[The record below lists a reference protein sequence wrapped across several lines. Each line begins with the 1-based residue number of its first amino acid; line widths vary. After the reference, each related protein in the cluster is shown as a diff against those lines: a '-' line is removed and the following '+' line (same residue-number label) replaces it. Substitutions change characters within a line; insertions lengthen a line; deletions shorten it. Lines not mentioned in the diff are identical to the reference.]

1 MQPPTPAG
9 RPSRARPRGADGQRM
24 AADAA
29 RERPRF
35 TSRAAVL
42 IVVVCAIALSLAY
55 PVREY
60 IAQLHQIDELRT
72 QQAAITAQLRELKAE
87 RTALSSTAYI
97 EKQAEN
103 RLQMCFPAQTCYAI
117 IGGTKPAARTAAAHP
132 VVTPWYERL
141 WTSVGEANKASA
153 P

>member
-1 MQPPTPAG
+1 
-9 RPSRARPRGADGQRM
+9 M
-24 AADAA
+24 AVDPA

-60 IAQLHQIDELRT
+60 IAQLHQIDQLRT
-72 QQAAITAQLRELKAE
+72 QQEAISAQLRQLKAQ
-87 RTALSSTAYI
+87 RDALGSKAYI
-97 EKQAEN
+97 EQQAEG
-103 RLQMCFPAQTCYAI
+103 RLQMCFPGQTCYRI
-117 IGGTKPAARTAAAHP
+117 IPGTRPATKAAASHQ

-141 WTSVGEANKASA
+141 WTSVGQADKASA

>member
-1 MQPPTPAG
+1 MAG
-9 RPSRARPRGADGQRM
+9 
-24 AADAA
+24 DAA

-60 IAQLHQIDELRT
+60 IAQLHQIEQLRT
-72 QQAAITAQLRELKAE
+72 QQQAIAAQLRQLKAQRDE
-87 RTALSSTAYI
+87 LGSKAYI
-97 EKQAEN
+97 EQQAQG
-103 RLQMCFPAQTCYAI
+103 RLQMCFPSQTCYAI
-117 IGGTKPAARTAAAHP
+117 IPGTRPAARATAGHK
-132 VVTPWYERL
+132 VVTPWYARL
-141 WTSVGEANKASA
+141 WTSVGEADKASA

>member
-1 MQPPTPAG
+1 
-9 RPSRARPRGADGQRM
+9 M
-24 AADAA
+24 AAEAA

-60 IAQLHQIDELRT
+60 IAQLHQIDQLRT
-72 QQAAITAQLRELKAE
+72 QQAAITAQLAELKAE
-87 RTALSSTAYI
+87 RAELGSKTYI
-97 EKQAEN
+97 EQQAEG
-103 RLQMCFPAQTCYAI
+103 RLQMCFPSQTCYAI
-117 IGGTKPAARTAAAHP
+117 IPGTRPAAKPATGHR
-132 VVTPWYERL
+132 VITPWYERL
-141 WTSVGEANKASA
+141 WTSVAQANKASA

>member
-1 MQPPTPAG
+1 
-9 RPSRARPRGADGQRM
+9 M

-60 IAQLHQIDELRT
+60 IAQLHQIDQLRT
-72 QQAAITAQLRELKAE
+72 QQAAIAAQLRELKAE
-87 RTALSSTAYI
+87 KTALSSNSYI
-97 EKQAEN
+97 EQQAES
-103 RLQMCFPAQTCYAI
+103 RLQMCRPSQTCYAI
-117 IGGTKPAARTAAAHP
+117 IGAARPHARVSAGHHT
-132 VVTPWYERL
+132 VTPWYERL
-141 WTSVGEANKASA
+141 WTSVGQADKASA

>member
-1 MQPPTPAG
+1 
-9 RPSRARPRGADGQRM
+9 M
-24 AADAA
+24 AVDPA

-60 IAQLHQIDELRT
+60 IAQLHQIDQLRT
-72 QQAAITAQLRELKAE
+72 QQEAISAQLRQLKAQRDE
-87 RTALSSTAYI
+87 LGSKSYI
-97 EKQAEN
+97 EQQAEG
-103 RLQMCFPAQTCYAI
+103 RLQMCFPIQTCYRI
-117 IGGTKPAARTAAAHP
+117 IPGTRPATKAAASHQ

-141 WTSVGEANKASA
+141 WTSVGEADKASA

>member
-1 MQPPTPAG
+1 
-9 RPSRARPRGADGQRM
+9 M

-29 RERPRF
+29 RDRPRF

-60 IAQLHQIDELRT
+60 IAQLHQIDQLRT
-72 QQAAITAQLRELKAE
+72 QQAAIAAQLRELKAQRSE
-87 RTALSSTAYI
+87 LGSKSYI
-97 EKQAEN
+97 EQQAQD
-103 RLQMCFPAQTCYAI
+103 RLQMCFPSQTCYAI
-117 IGGTKPAARTAAAHP
+117 IPGTRPAARAAAGHK
-132 VVTPWYERL
+132 VITPWYERL
-141 WTSVGEANKASA
+141 WTSVGQADKASA